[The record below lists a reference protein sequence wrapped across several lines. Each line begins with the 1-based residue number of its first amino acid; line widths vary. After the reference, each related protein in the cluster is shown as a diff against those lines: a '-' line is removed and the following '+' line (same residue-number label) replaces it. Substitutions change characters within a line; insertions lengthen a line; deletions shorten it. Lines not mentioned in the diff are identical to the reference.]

1 MAVAERALLLG
12 LLLGGADLGAELLL
26 ERLVA
31 LLVPFAEADQMRLQP
46 LDRIAERPLLAR
58 VLRPVGGRIVA
69 TSNGPRRDR

>member
-26 ERLVA
+26 ERLVP
-31 LLVPFAEADQMRLQP
+31 LLVPFAEADQMLLQP
-46 LDRIAERPLLAR
+46 RDRVAERPFRAG

-69 TSNGPRRDR
+69 TSNGPRPGR